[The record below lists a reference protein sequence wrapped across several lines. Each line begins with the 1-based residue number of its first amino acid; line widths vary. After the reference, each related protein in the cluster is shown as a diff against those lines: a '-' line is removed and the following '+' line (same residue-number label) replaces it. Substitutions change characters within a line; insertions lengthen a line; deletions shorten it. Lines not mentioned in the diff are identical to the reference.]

1 VDSVLVFHA
10 IENVKIACWVSEGK
24 SAPGLRELVF
34 IHGSGADHRIWV
46 KQYSELKDDFTI
58 AAVDLPGHGWSE
70 GSGERDVLRYVEW
83 VRKLIAILGLKK
95 PILIGHSLGAA
106 ISLTYAIHHGH
117 MVSGVVSVGGGV
129 RMPVNPV
136 ILTGLRTDPSAIIA
150 LAAKFSVSK
159 GNRERLSG
167 AVTGGMSRV
176 KPEALYGDFLACD
189 GLDIAGEVAR
199 IGVPVLVVCGTDDKM
214 TPPALSQSLQ
224 DNIPG
229 ARFILIEGAGHM
241 VMLENVSAFN
251 SALRSFTSSLPSA

>member
-1 VDSVLVFHA
+1 MLVFHT

-24 SAPGLRELVF
+24 SVTGLMELVF
-34 IHGSGADHRIWV
+34 IHGSGADHRIWE
-46 KQYSELKDDFTI
+46 KQYSELKNDFTI
-58 AAVDLPGHGWSE
+58 AAVDLPGHGLSE

-83 VRKLIAILGLKK
+83 IRKLIAILGLKK
-95 PILIGHSLGAA
+95 PVLIGHSLGAA
-106 ISLTYAIHHGH
+106 ISLTYAIHHGE

-176 KPEALYGDFLACD
+176 KPEVLYGDFLACD
-189 GLDIAGEVAR
+189 GLDISGEVAR
-199 IGVPVLVVCGTDDKM
+199 IGVPVLIVCGADDKM
-214 TPPALSQSLQ
+214 TPPALSRSLKEG
-224 DNIPG
+224 IPF
-229 ARFILIEGAGHM
+229 AQLTIIEGAGHM
-241 VMLENVSAFN
+241 VMMENVDTFN
-251 SALRSFTSSLPSA
+251 DIIRTFVKSLPSA